1 MIHLGILGIML
12 IASLICVAALIVVVR
27 YTRSGG

>member
-1 MIHLGILGIML
+1 MIHLGTLGIML
-12 IASLICVAALIVVVR
+12 VASFVIVVALIVVAR